1 MGNIIR
7 AKEVVRRTGLSRTTI
22 WRQVRVGAFPAPLEL
37 TENTI
42 GWDEDEVSIWL
53 ASRSRASWAPQSEPE
68 LAEAV

>member
-53 ASRSRASWAPQSEPE
+53 ASRSRAAWAPALAPQPE
-68 LAEAV
+68 AA